1 MNTRTL
7 LAALVGTV
15 VAFFLGWL
23 IFGIVTAG
31 YMEKHV
37 LQAPGLMKT
46 EAEMNLGLMALSNLA
61 VSLAFAWI
69 FDRMGVVTA
78 MGGAMAG
85 AVIGFLFYLSV
96 DLSFLAMTNLLDG
109 PVAAMVDTLS
119 YTVWSA
125 CVGGVVGYMLGRGK
139 AKAS

>member
-1 MNTRTL
+1 MNTRML
-7 LAALVGTV
+7 LAALVGGV
-15 VAFFLGWL
+15 AAFFLGWL

-61 VSLAFAWI
+61 VALAFAWI
-69 FDRMGVVTA
+69 FERMGVVTA
-78 MGGAMAG
+78 MGGAMTG

-96 DLSFLAMTNLLDG
+96 DLSFLAMTNMLDG
-109 PVAAMVDTLS
+109 PVAALVDTLS
-119 YTVWSA
+119 YTVWSS

>member
-7 LAALVGTV
+7 LAALVGAV

-46 EAEMNLGLMALSNLA
+46 DAEMNLGLMALSNLSVA
-61 VSLAFAWI
+61 LGLAWVL
-69 FDRMGVVTA
+69 DRMGATTV

-85 AVIGFLFYLSV
+85 AVIGFLFYLSI

-109 PVAAMVDTLS
+109 PMVALVDTLS
-119 YTVWSA
+119 YTVWLA
-125 CVGGVVGYMLGRGK
+125 CVGGVMGYMLGRGK
-139 AKAS
+139 GKAG

>member
-1 MNTRTL
+1 ML
-7 LAALVGTV
+7 LAALVGGV
-15 VAFFLGWL
+15 AAFFLGWL

-61 VSLAFAWI
+61 VALAFAWI

-96 DLSFLAMTNLLDG
+96 DLSFLAMTNMLDG
-109 PVAAMVDTLS
+109 PVAALVDTLS
-119 YTVWSA
+119 YTVWSS